1 MIPEI
6 EVVTTDNGLHYALF
20 KTRDYISTSIRKYGH
35 FEKRTQELARQFIK
49 EGVVLDI
56 GCNLGSFTIPLAK
69 EFVNTRFVAFE
80 PQRVV
85 YQQFNANVFLN
96 SLTNVKCHNTGLAE
110 KSMRLMGGVP
120 DYKKCANIGGLT
132 LNFEIEQRRSNTLTG
147 QFSRWDFLTT
157 YDVKTLDDFNIRDI
171 DLIKIDVE
179 GMELNVL
186 LGAKQTLEENNYP
199 PIIFECWQDEWFE
212 DQRTRLFVFL
222 QEMGYSIQAQQKN
235 NFLAVR

>member
-1 MIPEI
+1 MLPEV
-6 EVVTTDNGLHYALF
+6 EVVTTDDQIHYALF

-35 FEKRTQELARQFIK
+35 FEKKTQELARQFIK
-49 EGVVLDI
+49 DGVVLDI

-69 EFVNTRFVAFE
+69 QFVDARFVAFE

-85 YQQFNANVFLN
+85 HQQFITNVFLN
-96 SLTNVKCHNTGLAE
+96 SLTNVDCHNVGLAE
-110 KSMRLMGGVP
+110 KSMRLMGGSP
-120 DYKKCANIGGLT
+120 NYNNCGNIGGLT
-132 LNFEIEQRRSNTLTG
+132 LNFAIEQRRSETLTG
-147 QFSRWDFLTT
+147 QFSRWDYITT
-157 YDVKTLDDFNIRDI
+157 YDVKTLDEFNIREI

-212 DQRTRLFVFL
+212 DQRTTLFELL
-222 QEMGYSIQAQQKN
+222 QEIGYKIQAQHKN
-235 NFLAVR
+235 NFLAIR